1 MDLLQI
7 IAQKRKQIED
17 IAIEHGSGA
26 KMIRHADLFKKERD
40 AYLERQ
46 KQLEKGQ
53 QTSIKGLNTED
64 ILDAKLSSTGSDS
77 LSRQEVVRRLRAR
90 GQPIRL
96 FGESDAI
103 ALKRLRRLEIEKTEQ
118 NDGWQND
125 FQAALSQVENEELME
140 QVIRGARGKDEMG
153 RHDVQIQENEDDASL
168 DQIVTRA
175 PMLGSGND
183 QADCDLI
190 RAFLS
195 YILKRWGKQLN
206 AREESA
212 KRSAEGR
219 LQAGMHKQT
228 VEHLSPLMKSLEK
241 YTVNNDI
248 RLYLTNIAKLCVVE
262 RNYLVASTAYM
273 EMSIGNAPWPVG
285 VTRSGI
291 HQRPGSSKAY
301 VSNVA
306 HVMNDETQRK
316 YIHGLK
322 RIMSKCQEFFPTDPS
337 KCMEFVKNKTVE
349 QLQKALLEAEK
360 SGKYSYEDLTSI
372 WEKAKEAIET
382 EDQMVS
388 LYTTF
393 IYLTRRFSEREQS
406 GFDYSKVEALFHEG
420 SNFLE
425 ECFEGYS
432 DASIQFDKNY
442 AYFFYTKLKKV
453 DQARKIWNKML
464 EAEQSAFP
472 WLEAIS
478 LERAYGDTQYARRL
492 FFKALDAVTYRQ
504 EEIFG
509 RFVQF
514 EREEGTREQ
523 LDLALARVNAKVT
536 ENNVRM
542 KQQQYKQQKPGWA
555 KASDG
560 QGPVKK
566 NKEKGKE
573 ATKRNEKK
581 TYGPNKQRRTETA
594 KAHEQAELGQ
604 ESDESGEET
613 TPNERR
619 METDGDNQRPNKN
632 ASATFG
638 TSTVPMGPV
647 LPGILPSNGSHNA
660 KDDDEEPPGEKE
672 SVEEAMIYES
682 NKREQVAGEKRKRL
696 SNSPENAFPYNTG
709 LEKNKLFVKKLDWAC
724 TGEELKTFFEKFG
737 EVIDARIVTKWNGRS
752 KGCAYIEFADKGS
765 ASAALMGSDGAE
777 IKGRKIAVFLS
788 NPPQPKRAR
797 METASDQHSATDG
810 GPGNASTSKAVPPT
824 VKTEQNQ
831 RKHQQT
837 KAATSLMPRAAFFT
851 GGGQRIGRASRLML
865 PTSISKRTANLG
877 TEEKGASPVG
887 VVTDSTKEMTL
898 QHQEEANTN

>member
-64 ILDAKLSSTGSDS
+64 ILDAKLSSKGSDS

-118 NDGWQND
+118 NDGWKND

-206 AREESA
+206 AREEGA

-219 LQAGMHKQT
+219 LQ
-228 VEHLSPLMKSLEK
+228 SLEK

-322 RIMSKCQEFFPTDPS
+322 RIIIKVINDMDQK
-337 KCMEFVKNKTVE
+337 KALAVE
-349 QLQKALLEAEK
+349 QLQKALLDAEK
-360 SGKYSYEDLTSI
+360 SGKYSYEELTSI

-406 GFDYSKVEALFHEG
+406 GFDYSKVEALFYEG

-432 DASIQFDKNY
+432 DASIQFDKNS

-453 DQARKIWNKML
+453 DQAREIWNKLL

-542 KQQQYKQQKPGWA
+542 KQQQYKQQKRGWA

-560 QGPVKK
+560 QIPVKK

-573 ATKRNEKK
+573 ATKKNEKK
-581 TYGPNKQRRTETA
+581 TYGPNEQRRTETA
-594 KAHEQAELGQ
+594 KAHEQADLGQ
-604 ESDESGEET
+604 ESGECGEET
-613 TPNERR
+613 DRR
-619 METDGDNQRPNKN
+619 METDGDKQRANKN

-647 LPGILPSNGSHNA
+647 LPGILPSSGGRNA
-660 KDDDEEPPGEKE
+660 KDDDEEPSGEKE
-672 SVEEAMIYES
+672 SVEEAMVFES
-682 NKREQVAGEKRKRL
+682 NKREQVTGEKRKRL

-724 TGEELKTFFEKFG
+724 TGEELKRFFEKFG
-737 EVIDARIVTKWNGRS
+737 EVVDARIVTKWNGRS

-777 IKGRKIAVFLS
+777 IRGRKIAVFLS
-788 NPPQPKRAR
+788 NPPLPKRAR
-797 METASDQHSATDG
+797 METASDQHSAADG
-810 GPGNASTSKAVPPT
+810 GLGSASTSKTVPPT

-877 TEEKGASPVG
+877 TEENGASPVG